1 MSQLIRT
8 IVLLS
13 ACLIFLP
20 VQASITV
27 GGTRLIY
34 NGNDNEASLPV
45 SNSRDAVPYLVQS
58 WVELG
63 ENAKEKVPFIVTP
76 PLFRL
81 DGGHENTLRIIYTGE
96 KKLPDNHESVFW
108 LNVKS
113 IPSMTRS
120 DENRLLIAVK
130 TRMKIFYR
138 PAALASEKAGEAWT
152 KLTFEPRGERLVI
165 NNPTPFYVSLYSLT
179 IGNKTIAQP
188 PMISPFSSET
198 VAGSGKQVAWKAI
211 NDFGGVTAEKRQML
225 K

>member
-45 SNSRDAVPYLVQS
+45 SNSRDAVPYLIQS

-96 KKLPDNHESVFW
+96 KNC
-108 LNVKS
+108 
-113 IPSMTRS
+113 
-120 DENRLLIAVK
+120 LII
-130 TRMKIFYR
+130 TNLF
-138 PAALASEKAGEAWT
+138 
-152 KLTFEPRGERLVI
+152 
-165 NNPTPFYVSLYSLT
+165 
-179 IGNKTIAQP
+179 
-188 PMISPFSSET
+188 
-198 VAGSGKQVAWKAI
+198 
-211 NDFGGVTAEKRQML
+211 FG
-225 K
+225 